1 MARLV
6 GVSKDRHGD
15 KSWGRPGSFSF
26 ASGENL
32 VPIVA
37 AELSRAV
44 SSMPL
49 AFVRLREQYLLV
61 GLLSLTPGRNLFV
74 APRGRWLGAYVPS
87 AFRGVPFRL
96 AKSEKQADL
105 ILCVDEE
112 SGLVY
117 DDREA
122 GERFFDED
130 GDISRPLKKVMDFL
144 QNVEKNRMATEAA
157 VSALDQA
164 GVIVPW
170 GLKIGGKKVEG
181 LYRVD
186 EAKLREAEDSIFL
199 QLRKAGAFP
208 IAYGQL
214 LSMGNLFILKKL
226 AAVRKK
232 HDENRVPKPMAFN
245 DGDFIRFDE

>member
-26 ASGENL
+26 ASRDNL

-61 GLLSLTPGRNLFV
+61 GVLSLAPGRNLFV
-74 APRGRWLGAYVPS
+74 APDGRWLGAYVPS

-96 AKSEKQADL
+96 VKSEKQADL
-105 ILCVDEE
+105 ILCVDEDA
-112 SGLVY
+112 GLVY
-117 DDREA
+117 DGKEL

-130 GDISRPLKKVMDFL
+130 GNISRPLKEVMDFL
-144 QNVEKNRMATEAA
+144 HNVEKNKMATEGA
-157 VSALDQA
+157 VSALNQA
-164 GVIVPW
+164 GAIIPW
-170 GLKIGGKKVEG
+170 RLKIGGKNIEG

-186 EAKLREAEDSIFL
+186 EAKLLETEDSIFL
-199 QLRKAGAFP
+199 QLRKAGALP

-214 LSMGNLFILKKL
+214 LSMGNLFILEKL

-232 HDENRVPKPMAFN
+232 HDENRAPKPMAFN